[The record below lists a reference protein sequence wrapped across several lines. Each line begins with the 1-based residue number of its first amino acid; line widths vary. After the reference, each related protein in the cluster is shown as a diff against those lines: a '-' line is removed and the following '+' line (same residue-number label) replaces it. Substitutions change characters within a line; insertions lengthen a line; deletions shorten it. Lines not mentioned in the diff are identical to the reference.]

1 MHARVRASRLLTLF
15 LAVTTVISI
24 SLASADAGAETG
36 ETDILVTG
44 TRLPMT
50 STGLA
55 QNVTV
60 VDQAEI
66 QASRPSSVA
75 EVLSRVTGIYVDEAG
90 PAGGFVSMYLR
101 GAENSHLLIL
111 LDGVRLNDPT
121 TTRGS
126 TYDLSGIDVNQ
137 IERIEILRGPASAIY
152 GGEAL
157 AGVVHFITRRP
168 PVNGIAG
175 TGYAALGGD
184 DESSYGGLLNLGK
197 SSLQA
202 QLNAGHTESGESGDD
217 ATVDLDTVSGSLRLA
232 DNGRYTAGIFAA
244 QVERD
249 STGFP
254 DDSGGPRLAVNREL
268 TARTSTDRRYG
279 ADFSV
284 DEIGGLQLKLN
295 ASEFKRR
302 ATDDNAA
309 IDAGERFP
317 VPAFVTDTDFRRRDL
332 GITLGRSYGTGASIV
347 AGVELADE
355 DGRLDSAGDFFFD
368 GSTQSLNFSIDR
380 ETTAVFFEGRFIVLP
395 GVTAQLGVRHDRID
409 EENSSDSETTPHLG
423 LVWEL
428 PNGVTTLKANFNEGF
443 KPPSFFALG
452 FPLGGN
458 PDLNPEH
465 SKNADLTVAQRIDS
479 AGSVVQL
486 SVFRTRYEDL
496 VDFDSATFTNINRG
510 TIVVQGIEPELD
522 LRIDGHWRVHAN
534 ASLLNIDE
542 RDGLQP
548 LRNRPERIAAASVA
562 YDFDGGHT
570 AFIGLRYSGDFL
582 DRSNPT
588 GDIRMPSFTVVD
600 AAGSVRFG
608 ALRVSLAIDNLF
620 DKDYEQFVGFSGQDR
635 RLRVELRG
643 EF

>member
-1 MHARVRASRLLTLF
+1 MHARVRASRLLTLL
-15 LAVTTVISI
+15 LAAITAATPTF
-24 SLASADAGAETG
+24 AGAATG
-36 ETDILVTG
+36 DVDIVVTG
-44 TRLPMT
+44 TRLPTT
-50 STGLA
+50 SAGLA

-60 VDQAEI
+60 IDQADI
-66 QASRPSSVA
+66 QASHPSSIA

-137 IERIEILRGPASAIY
+137 IERIEVLRGPASAVY

-168 PVNGIAG
+168 AVNGIEG
-175 TGYAALGGD
+175 TGYVAAGGD
-184 DESSYGGLLNLGK
+184 DESSYGGLLNLGN
-197 SSLQA
+197 SRLQA
-202 QLNAGHTESGESGDD
+202 QLNGGHTESGNSGDD
-217 ATVDLDTVSGSLRLA
+217 ATLDLDTVSGSLRLA
-232 DNGRYTAGIFAA
+232 ENGRYTGGIFAA
-244 QVERD
+244 QIERD

-254 DDSGGPRLAVNREL
+254 DDSGGPRLAVNPEL
-268 TARTSTDRRYG
+268 TSRTSTDRRYG
-279 ADFSV
+279 ADFSLGSIN
-284 DEIGGLQLKLN
+284 DLQLKLS
-295 ASEFKRR
+295 ASEFERE
-302 ATDDNAA
+302 ASDDNAA
-309 IDAGERFP
+309 IDAGVRFP
-317 VPAFVTDTDFRRRDL
+317 VPAFVTDTDFRRHDL
-332 GITLGRSYGTGASIV
+332 AMAVTKSYATGASIV
-347 AGVELADE
+347 AGAELADE
-355 DGRLDSAGDFFFD
+355 KGQLDSVGDFF
-368 GSTQSLNFSIDR
+368 GSGSPQTLNFSLHR
-380 ETTAVFFEGRFIVLP
+380 ETTAVFFEGRFPLLS
-395 GVTAQLGVRHDRID
+395 GVTAQLGLRHDRID
-409 EENSSDSETTPHLG
+409 EGESSDSETTPHLG

-428 PNGVTTLKANFNEGF
+428 PDSATTLKANYNEGF

-458 PDLNPEH
+458 PDLDPER
-465 SKNADLTVAQRIDS
+465 SKNMDLTLARRIDA

-496 VDFDSATFTNINRG
+496 VDFDSDTFTNINRG
-510 TIVVQGIEPELD
+510 TIVVQGIEPELN
-522 LRIDGHWRVHAN
+522 LRMDRHWHLQAN
-534 ASLLNIDE
+534 ASLLDIDE

-548 LRNRPERIAAASVA
+548 LRNRPERKAGASVA

-570 AFIGLRYSGDFL
+570 AFIGLSYSGDFL

-600 AAGSVRFG
+600 AAGSIRFG
-608 ALRVSLAIDNLF
+608 PLRVSLAIDNLF
-620 DKDYEQFVGFSGQDR
+620 DEDYEQFVGFPAQDR

-643 EF
+643 DF

>member
-1 MHARVRASRLLTLF
+1 MHACARASCLLTLF
-15 LAVTTVISI
+15 LAVTTAISI
-24 SLASADAGAETG
+24 AFVSVAVAAETG
-36 ETDILVTG
+36 DTDILVTG
-44 TRLPMT
+44 TRLPMA
-50 STGLA
+50 SPGLA

-66 QASRPSSVA
+66 RASHPSSIA

-137 IERIEILRGPASAIY
+137 IERIEILRGPASAVY

-157 AGVVHFITRRP
+157 AGVVHFITRRS

-184 DESSYGGLLNLGK
+184 DESSYGGLLNLGN

-202 QLNAGHTESGESGDD
+202 QLNAGHTESGKSGDD
-217 ATVDLDTVSGSLRLA
+217 ASLDLDTVSGSLRLV
-232 DNGRYTAGIFAA
+232 DNGRYTAGVFAA

-279 ADFSV
+279 ADFGLGDAS
-284 DEIGGLQLKLN
+284 GLQLKLN
-295 ASEFKRR
+295 VSEFKRR

-309 IDAGERFP
+309 IDAGARFP
-317 VPAFVTDTDFRRRDL
+317 VPAFVTDTDFRRRDA
-332 GITLGRSYGTGASIV
+332 GIALSRSYSAGASIV

-355 DGRLDSAGDFFFD
+355 YGRLDSVGDFFFD
-368 GSTQSLNFSIDR
+368 GSPQSLKFSIDR
-380 ETTAVFFEGRFIVLP
+380 ETTAVFFEGRFPLLR

-409 EENSSDSETTPHLG
+409 EDDSSDSETTPHLG

-428 PNGVTTLKANFNEGF
+428 PNGATTLKANFNEGF

-458 PDLNPEH
+458 PNLNPEH
-465 SKNADLTVAQRIDS
+465 SKNADLTVAQRIDGT
-479 AGSVVQL
+479 GSVVQL

-496 VDFDSATFTNINRG
+496 VDFDSATFSNINRG
-510 TIVVQGIEPELD
+510 TIVVQGIEPELN
-522 LRIDGHWRVHAN
+522 LRMDQHWRLQAN

-548 LRNRPERIAAASVA
+548 LRNRPERKAATSVA

-570 AFIGLRYSGDFL
+570 AFIGLSYSGDFR

-588 GDIRMPSFTVVD
+588 GDIDMPSFTVVD
-600 AAGSVRFG
+600 AAGSMRFG
-608 ALRVSLAIDNLF
+608 ALRVSLAVDNLF
-620 DKDYEQFVGFSGQDR
+620 DKDYEQFVGFRGQGR

-643 EF
+643 DF